1 MALIGGERYYAGIRE
16 STARLAGIVTD
27 EEETRR
33 IPTCPDWSLRQLAT
47 HVGRGQRWAA
57 EIVTRRSPEF
67 IAYRDVPD
75 GRIPDDPAQRPD
87 WLNGGA
93 SLLIDAVRAGG
104 AEQVWTLTGMGPAGY
119 WARRMAHET
128 AVHLADAELAVG
140 RDVRIAADLAADGI
154 DEWLGFTAGAP
165 DDQPLPLP
173 AAGQTLH
180 VHVTDDTLD
189 GAGEWL
195 VTRTPDGLAVEHGHA
210 KADVAV
216 RGPAAPLLLVL
227 MRRLP
232 PTEPG
237 VEVLGDQDLLSY
249 WLEHTAF

>member
-1 MALIGGERYYAGIRE
+1 MPLVGEERFYAGIRD

-27 EEETRR
+27 EDETRR
-33 IPTCPDWSLRQLAT
+33 IPTCPDWTLRQLAT

-57 EIVTRRSPEF
+57 EIVIRRSPEF

-75 GRIPDDPAQRPD
+75 GRIPDDPAARPD
-87 WLNGGA
+87 WLNAGA
-93 SLLIDAVRAGG
+93 SLLIDSVRAGG
-104 AEQVWTLTGMGPAGY
+104 AGHVWTLAGLGPGSF

-140 RDVRIAADLAADGI
+140 RDVKIAADLAADGI
-154 DEWLGFTAGAP
+154 DEWLGFAAGGDP
-165 DDQPLPLP
+165 SGELPLP
-173 AAGQTLH
+173 AEGQTLH
-180 VHVTDDTLD
+180 IHVTDDGLD

-195 VTRTPDGLAVEHGHA
+195 ITRTADGLAVEPGHA

-232 PTEPG
+232 PADPA
-237 VEVLGDQDLLSY
+237 VEVLGDRELLSY
-249 WLEHTAF
+249 WLEHTPF